1 MTRHAV
7 SRSDVLAAAERLA
20 GVAIRT
26 PLIRS
31 HELDELVAAQIALKP
46 ESLQRTGAF
55 KFRGAFNAVSR
66 LPEECRGVVA
76 HSSGNHAA
84 ALALAARLRGLRAL
98 VAMPTDAPAS
108 KIEAAERYG
117 AEIVPYDRFT
127 EDRVALAESLAVE
140 HGLALVKPF
149 DHPDVIAGQGTVALE
164 MLQDADRIDAI
175 VVPVSGGGLL
185 AGCALAAEGTGIPV
199 FGVEPASADDFT
211 RSLAEGA
218 RLEIEQPTTIA
229 DGLRSISPGALTFP
243 IAQRLV
249 AEVVTVT
256 EEEIRA
262 AQRLLFSRAKL
273 VVEPSGAVALAGILS
288 GRVSARHPGVV
299 LSGGNVG
306 TDQLATLTEDGALE
320 QPAPPRARRLA

>member
-1 MTRHAV
+1 VTGESVTRA
-7 SRSDVLAAAERLA
+7 DVAAAAERLA
-20 GVAIRT
+20 GVAVRT
-26 PLIRS
+26 PLIVS
-31 HELDELVAAQIALKP
+31 HELDASIGPRVVFKP

-76 HSSGNHAA
+76 HSSGNHAG

-98 VAMPTDAPAS
+98 VAMPTDAPSA
-108 KIEAAERYG
+108 KVEAAERYG
-117 AEIVPYDRFT
+117 AEIIPYDRFR
-127 EDRVALAESLAVE
+127 EDRVALAESLAAE
-140 HGLALVKPF
+140 HGLALIRPF

-164 MLQDADRIDAI
+164 ILQDADHVDAI

-185 AGCALAAEGTGIPV
+185 AGCALAAQGSGVPV
-199 FGVEPASADDFT
+199 VGVEPASANDFA
-211 RSLAEGA
+211 RSLDAGT
-218 RLEIEQPTTIA
+218 RLEIEQPHTIA

-256 EEEIRA
+256 EEEIRT
-262 AQRLLFSRAKL
+262 AQRLLFETVKL
-273 VVEPSGAVALAGILS
+273 VVEPSGAVALAGVLS
-288 GRVSARHPGVV
+288 GLVRASRPAVV

-306 TDQLATLTEDGALE
+306 LDELAALAGHESVE
-320 QPAPPRARRLA
+320 QPAPPAAWAIG